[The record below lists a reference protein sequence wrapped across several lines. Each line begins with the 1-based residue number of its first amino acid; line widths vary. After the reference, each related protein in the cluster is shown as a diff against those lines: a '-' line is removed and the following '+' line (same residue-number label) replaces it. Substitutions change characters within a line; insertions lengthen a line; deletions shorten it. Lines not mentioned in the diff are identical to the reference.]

1 MSYPPPDLHTCIEAI
16 RQASALDRLVLTGF
30 MGCGKSTIGKRLA
43 QVLGFQF
50 VDTDLAIEQM
60 HRQKI
65 SQIFAEKGESVF
77 RQYESDYLKQSLEA
91 RHMVIATGGGA
102 LVRQD
107 NLDLALDEAVVIY
120 LELDENELLQRVL
133 FSPKERPLINVKDPA
148 TTVHQLFEARRPFYE
163 QAQVHVRTEGLKPEE
178 AVEAVIQGLY
188 KYLRYFLPTLHRS

>member
-1 MSYPPPDLHTCIEAI
+1 MLDHSLDIHASIDAI
-16 RQASALDRLVLTGF
+16 RHAPALERLVLTGF

-50 VDTDLAIEQM
+50 IDTDLTIEHA
-60 HRQKI
+60 HRCKI
-65 SQIFAEKGESVF
+65 PQIFQEKGEAVF
-77 RQYESDYLKQSLEA
+77 RQYESDCLKQSLEA

-120 LELDENELLQRVL
+120 LELDEAELLQRVL
-133 FSPKERPLINVKDPA
+133 FSPKERPLINVKDPVA
-148 TTVHQLFEARRPFYE
+148 IVHQLFEARRPFYE
-163 QAQVHVRTEGLKPEE
+163 QAQVHVATGGLKPEE
-178 AVEAVIQGLY
+178 AVSAVIQGLY

>member
-1 MSYPPPDLHTCIEAI
+1 MLENSLDTQRHIEAI
-16 RQASALDRLVLTGF
+16 QQTPSLERLVLTGF

-50 VDTDLAIEQM
+50 IDTDLAIEQ
-60 HRQKI
+60 QKNRKI
-65 SQIFAEKGESVF
+65 PEIFEKEGEALF
-77 RQYESDYLKQSLEA
+77 RQYESDCLKHALSQSKI
-91 RHMVIATGGGA
+91 VVATGGGA

-133 FSPKERPLINVKDPA
+133 FSPKERPLINVKNPA
-148 TTVHQLFEARRPFYE
+148 EKVHQLFEARRPFYE
-163 QAQVHVRTEGLKPEE
+163 QAQVHVATGGLKPEE
-178 AVEAVIQGLY
+178 AVGAVIHGLY